1 MTVWVFILMAVTFL
15 TWLCSIIS
23 ISIIKYKG
31 IDILYLFFLVISSS
45 LTVLSIYLTNYYQL
59 KMAKT
64 HNILYFL
71 GAPIGCIIVSISF
84 IGSIL
89 SLLTN
94 GSIKWRDRIY
104 HYGK

>member
-1 MTVWVFILMAVTFL
+1 
-15 TWLCSIIS
+15 
-23 ISIIKYKG
+23 
-31 IDILYLFFLVISSS
+31 
-45 LTVLSIYLTNYYQL
+45 
-59 KMAKT
+59 MAKT

-89 SLLTN
+89 SLLNN